1 MPEVIFYPDNI
12 KIEVVEG
19 ENLLRAA
26 MIAEVH
32 INASCGGDGTCG
44 KCRVIVETG
53 EVEVLGRGKLTEAE
67 IERGYHLACLTNVQ
81 GDVEVRVPVESQ
93 MGDSKILERERQI
106 PAWGHFLSAP
116 DVEVMATAWKHLSPT
131 RKMFM
136 KLPPPTIEDNLSDL
150 ERLRRELSRQ
160 ISLKEVVIDP
170 AVLKN
175 LAVNLREK
183 DWQITLTFLDTDD
196 GTYLIQVEPG
206 NATKKN
212 YALVVDVGTTTVI
225 AQLVDL
231 SEGKVTAKASNYNAQ
246 ISYGEDV
253 ITRIIFAGREGGLL
267 KLQSAAVTTINNLLS
282 ELVRKAQ
289 IELQD
294 ISYMVA
300 AGNTTMT
307 HLLLG
312 LDPKY
317 IREDPYIPTISSVP
331 LLKARDLGISLL
343 ESVYLYCFPG
353 VASYVGGDITAG
365 ILGSGVFQSD
375 KLTLYIDIGTNG
387 ELVLGNRD
395 WLVSCSCSAG
405 PAFEGGGIR
414 NGVRATRGAIEQVRI
429 SRETL
434 EPMILTIGQS
444 KPGGICGSGLIDVVA
459 ELFLSGIINQKG
471 KFNTE
476 LKTPRIRMG
485 ENGAEYVLVWAE
497 EAGIGRDITISEVD
511 LDNLIRAKAAIYA
524 GITILTE
531 SVDVKIP
538 DIERIIIAGAF
549 GNYIEIDKAMII
561 GLLPEADSE
570 RFIFIGNGSLM
581 GTRAVALS
589 RALQKEAEKIA
600 RKMTYLELSVNPA
613 FMDRYISA
621 LFLPHTNMD
630 AFPKVMGMIRE
641 HRA

>member
-12 KIEVVEG
+12 KVEVAGG

-44 KCRVIVETG
+44 KCRVIVEAG
-53 EVEVLGRGKLTEAE
+53 EVEVLGTGKLTKAE
-67 IERGYHLACLTNVQ
+67 IERGYHLACLTKVK

-93 MGDSKILERERQI
+93 MGDSKILERERRI
-106 PAWGHFLSAP
+106 PTWGHFLAAP
-116 DVEVMATAWKHLSPT
+116 DVEVMATGWKPLPPT
-131 RKMFM
+131 RKECI

-150 ERLRRELSRQ
+150 ERVLREIGRQLS
-160 ISLKEVVIDP
+160 IKEVMIEPV
-170 AVLKN
+170 VLKN
-175 LAVNLREK
+175 LAVGLREN
-183 DWQITLTFLDTDD
+183 DWQITLTLQEIGERTH
-196 GTYLIQVEPG
+196 LIQVEAG
-206 NATKKN
+206 DNTDKN
-212 YALVVDVGTTTVI
+212 YALAVDIGTTSVI

-231 SEGKVTAKASNYNAQ
+231 NKGRVVTQASNYNDQ
-246 ISYGEDV
+246 VSYGEDV

-267 KLQSAAVTTINNLLS
+267 KLQSAVVATINNLLS
-282 ELVRKAQ
+282 ELIRRAQ
-289 IELQD
+289 IDTKD

-312 LDPKY
+312 LDPKH
-317 IREDPYIPTISSVP
+317 IREDPYIPTVSSIP
-331 LLKARDLGISLL
+331 LWKARELGISLG

-387 ELVLGNRD
+387 ELVLGNSE

-414 NGVRATRGAIEQVRI
+414 NGMRATRGAIEQVRV
-429 SRETL
+429 SRKTL
-434 EPMILTIGQS
+434 EPMILTIEQS
-444 KPGGICGSGLIDVVA
+444 KPRGICGSGLIDVVA

-471 KFNTE
+471 KFNME
-476 LKTPRIRMG
+476 LETPRIRMG
-485 ENGAEYVLVWAE
+485 ESGPEYVLAWAE
-497 EAGIGRDITISEVD
+497 ESGVGRDIVITEVD
-511 LDNLIRAKAAIYA
+511 LDNLIRAKGAIYA

-531 SVDVKIP
+531 SVDIKIS
-538 DIERIIIAGAF
+538 DIDRIIIAGAF
-549 GNYIEIDKAMII
+549 GNYIEVDKAMII
-561 GLLPEADSE
+561 GLLPEADSDKY
-570 RFIFIGNGSLM
+570 IFIGNGSLM
-581 GTRAVALS
+581 GARAVALS
-589 RALQKEAEKIA
+589 QELQKEAEEIA
-600 RKMTYLELSVNPA
+600 KKMTYLELSVNPT
-613 FMDRYISA
+613 FMDRYVSA

-630 AFPKVMGMIRE
+630 VFPKVMGMLNR
-641 HRA
+641 RN